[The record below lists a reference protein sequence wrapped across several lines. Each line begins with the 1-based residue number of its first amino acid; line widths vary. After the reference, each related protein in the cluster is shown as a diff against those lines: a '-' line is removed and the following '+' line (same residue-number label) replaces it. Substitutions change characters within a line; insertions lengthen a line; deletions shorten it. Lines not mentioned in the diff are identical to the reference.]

1 MGMRVGGSNAAWTN
15 QVSAVG
21 SWQQRQQGVKDLFS
35 ALSTGNLAGAQ
46 KAYAAFAANNNI
58 KSDSPMGQIGQ
69 SLQNGDLA
77 AAAKIAQSLQ
87 TNRSTSP
94 VSAQANAQNN
104 QVASVLSMLRGQGGQ
119 VNLLV

>member
-1 MGMRVGGSNAAWTN
+1 MGMRVGGSSAAWAT
-15 QVSAVG
+15 QASAVSG
-21 SWQQRQQGVKDLFS
+21 WQQRQQGAKDLFS
-35 ALSTGNLAGAQ
+35 ALSAGNLAGAQ
-46 KAYAAFAANNNI
+46 KAYAAFAANHNV

-77 AAAKIAQSLQ
+77 GAEKIAQSLQ

-119 VNLLV
+119 VNLLA